1 MRRGTL
7 SAEGRKRVSAASKRR
22 WAAYYAAKAAGRKV
36 TMGYRSSG
44 SRGKLSA
51 SRLLGPTLLDL
62 KNGFLGAPTQDL
74 IRLRRQIDQELA
86 DRLVRRE
93 A

>member
-7 SAEGRKRVSAASKRR
+7 SAEGRKRVSAAPERR
-22 WAAYYAAKAAGRKV
+22 WAAYYAAKAAGRQV
-36 TMGYRSSG
+36 TMAFRSAR
-44 SRGKLSA
+44 SRGKPA
-51 SRLLGPTLLDL
+51 TSRLLGKTGFDL
-62 KNGFLGAPTQDL
+62 NNGFLGAPTHDL

-86 DRLVRRE
+86 DRLVRQR